1 MAQTGYSRQYFL
13 LIPSF
18 IIVLGHIT
26 QAGDPGG
33 NASTF
38 RATAL
43 CSR

>member
-1 MAQTGYSRQYFL
+1 MALIGYSRQYFL

-18 IIVLGHIT
+18 IIVLGHNT

-43 CSR
+43 RPR